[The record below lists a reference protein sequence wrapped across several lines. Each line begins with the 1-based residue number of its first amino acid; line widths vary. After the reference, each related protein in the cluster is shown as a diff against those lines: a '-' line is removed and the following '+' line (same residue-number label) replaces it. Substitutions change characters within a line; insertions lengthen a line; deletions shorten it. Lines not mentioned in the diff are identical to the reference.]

1 MLQQVS
7 FYSDSN
13 QAAGL
18 SHPNYLRSSSWLAEG
33 SKSTAT
39 QTMMLDNKRDPERS
53 GTYRFR
59 WHHAPSKGECGP
71 AYKLVPPDFDAEK
84 SFAASVSNGDSDND
98 NNKSSTSTSKRKKKS
113 PKHPHA
119 SDTYGDLDMAVKN
132 EPHSEEYLAILAR
145 REESRKARETERA
158 RELEALPPITDDESA
173 AMRRK
178 FLEDQER
185 KDYALKEREMD
196 EDNVE
201 KLRKYKSQIQRR
213 QERVHER
220 IVGSAQKQKD
230 ATCTSSRNDKEATD
244 ANVADANSTRKTTVE
259 GKSEQKIPC
268 TFPKTCENALQR
280 SPKPKGKNTAS
291 IKNRRAQ
298 QQLASDIEL
307 LERKFEEQ
315 DNKRLAS

>member
-1 MLQQVS
+1 
-7 FYSDSN
+7 
-13 QAAGL
+13 
-18 SHPNYLRSSSWLAEG
+18 
-33 SKSTAT
+33 
-39 QTMMLDNKRDPERS
+39 MLDNKRDPERS

-84 SFAASVSNGDSDND
+84 SFAASVSSGDKND
-98 NNKSSTSTSKRKKKS
+98 DNKSSTSTSRSKRKKKS
-113 PKHPHA
+113 TKHPHA

-196 EDNVE
+196 EDNAE
-201 KLRKYKSQIQRR
+201 KLRKYKSTLTRR
-213 QERVHER
+213 QERVSER
-220 IVGSAQKQKD
+220 IVGSARKQKD
-230 ATCTSSRNDKEATD
+230 AASSGNDKE
-244 ANVADANSTRKTTVE
+244 VADANDADATSTRTTTVE
-259 GKSEQKIPC
+259 AKSEQKIPC
-268 TFPKTCENALQR
+268 IFPKTCENALQR
-280 SPKPKGKNTAS
+280 SPKPTGKSSAS

>member
-1 MLQQVS
+1 
-7 FYSDSN
+7 
-13 QAAGL
+13 
-18 SHPNYLRSSSWLAEG
+18 
-33 SKSTAT
+33 
-39 QTMMLDNKRDPERS
+39 MLDNKRDPERS

-84 SFAASVSNGDSDND
+84 SFAASVSSDNNNNND
-98 NNKSSTSTSKRKKKS
+98 NKRSTSTSKRKKKS
-113 PKHPHA
+113 SKHPHA
-119 SDTYGDLDMAVKN
+119 SDTYGDVDMAVKN
-132 EPHSEEYLAILAR
+132 ESHSEEYVAILAR
-145 REESRKARETERA
+145 REESRKARETERV

-196 EDNVE
+196 EDNDE

-213 QERVHER
+213 QERVTER
-220 IVGSAQKQKD
+220 IVGSSQKQKD
-230 ATCTSSRNDKEATD
+230 AASSGNDRE
-244 ANVADANSTRKTTVE
+244 VADATSSDADATSTRKTTVE
-259 GKSEQKIPC
+259 EKFEQKIPC
-268 TFPKTCENALQR
+268 IFPKTCENALQR
-280 SPKPKGKNTAS
+280 SPKPKGKSTAS

>member
-1 MLQQVS
+1 
-7 FYSDSN
+7 
-13 QAAGL
+13 
-18 SHPNYLRSSSWLAEG
+18 
-33 SKSTAT
+33 
-39 QTMMLDNKRDPERS
+39 MMLNNKRDPERS

-59 WHHAPSKGECGP
+59 WHHAPSKRECGP

-84 SFAASVSNGDSDND
+84 SFAASVSSSDNNNND
-98 NNKSSTSTSKRKKKS
+98 NKRSTSTSKRKKKS
-113 PKHPHA
+113 SKHPHA
-119 SDTYGDLDMAVKN
+119 SDTYGDVDMAVKN
-132 EPHSEEYLAILAR
+132 ESHSEEYVAILAR
-145 REESRKARETERA
+145 REESRKARETERV

-196 EDNVE
+196 EDNDE

-213 QERVHER
+213 QERVTER
-220 IVGSAQKQKD
+220 IVGSSQKQKD
-230 ATCTSSRNDKEATD
+230 AASSGNDREV
-244 ANVADANSTRKTTVE
+244 ANASDADATSTRETTVE
-259 GKSEQKIPC
+259 EKSEQKIPC

-280 SPKPKGKNTAS
+280 SPKPKGKSTAS

-315 DNKRLAS
+315 DNKRLTS

>member
-1 MLQQVS
+1 
-7 FYSDSN
+7 
-13 QAAGL
+13 
-18 SHPNYLRSSSWLAEG
+18 
-33 SKSTAT
+33 
-39 QTMMLDNKRDPERS
+39 MLDNKRDPERS

-84 SFAASVSNGDSDND
+84 SFAASVSSSNNNND
-98 NNKSSTSTSKRKKKS
+98 NKRSTRISKRKKKS
-113 PKHPHA
+113 SKHPRA
-119 SDTYGDLDMAVKN
+119 SDTYGDVDMAVKN
-132 EPHSEEYLAILAR
+132 ESHSEEYVAILAR
-145 REESRKARETERA
+145 REETRKARETERV

-196 EDNVE
+196 EDNDE

-213 QERVHER
+213 QERVTER
-220 IVGSAQKQKD
+220 IVGSSQKQKD
-230 ATCTSSRNDKEATD
+230 AALSGNDRE
-244 ANVADANSTRKTTVE
+244 VADASDADATSTRKTTVE
-259 GKSEQKIPC
+259 EKSEQKTPC

-280 SPKPKGKNTAS
+280 SPKPKGKSTAS

-315 DNKRLAS
+315 DNKRLTS

>member
-1 MLQQVS
+1 
-7 FYSDSN
+7 
-13 QAAGL
+13 
-18 SHPNYLRSSSWLAEG
+18 
-33 SKSTAT
+33 
-39 QTMMLDNKRDPERS
+39 MMLDNKRDPERS

-84 SFAASVSNGDSDND
+84 SFAASVSSSDNNNNNND
-98 NNKSSTSTSKRKKKS
+98 NKRFTSTSTSKRKKKS
-113 PKHPHA
+113 SKHPHV
-119 SDTYGDLDMAVKN
+119 SDTYGDVDMAVKN
-132 EPHSEEYLAILAR
+132 ESHSEEYVAILAR
-145 REESRKARETERA
+145 REESRKARETERV

-196 EDNVE
+196 EDNDE

-213 QERVHER
+213 QERVTER
-220 IVGSAQKQKD
+220 IVVSSQKQKD
-230 ATCTSSRNDKEATD
+230 AASSSNDRE
-244 ANVADANSTRKTTVE
+244 VADATSTDADATSTRKTTAE
-259 GKSEQKIPC
+259 EKSQQKIPC
-268 TFPKTCENALQR
+268 TFKTCENALQR
-280 SPKPKGKNTAS
+280 SPKPKGKSTAS

-315 DNKRLAS
+315 DNKRLTS

>member
-1 MLQQVS
+1 MV
-7 FYSDSN
+7 
-13 QAAGL
+13 
-18 SHPNYLRSSSWLAEG
+18 
-33 SKSTAT
+33 
-39 QTMMLDNKRDPERS
+39 LDNKRDPERS

-84 SFAASVSNGDSDND
+84 SFAASVSAGVNNDD
-98 NNKSSTSTSKRKKKS
+98 NNKSSTSATNSKRKKKS

-173 AMRRK
+173 DMRRK

-196 EDNVE
+196 EDNAE

-213 QERVHER
+213 QERVTER
-220 IVGSAQKQKD
+220 IVGSSQKQKD
-230 ATCTSSRNDKEATD
+230 ATTSGNDKEAAD
-244 ANVADANSTRKTTVE
+244 ANVADATSTRETTVE
-259 GKSEQKIPC
+259 AKSEQKIPC
-268 TFPKTCENALQR
+268 TFPKTCENAFQR
-280 SPKPKGKNTAS
+280 SPKPKGKSTAS

>member
-1 MLQQVS
+1 
-7 FYSDSN
+7 
-13 QAAGL
+13 
-18 SHPNYLRSSSWLAEG
+18 
-33 SKSTAT
+33 
-39 QTMMLDNKRDPERS
+39 MMLDNKRDPERS

-71 AYKLVPPDFDAEK
+71 AYKLVPPDAEK
-84 SFAASVSNGDSDND
+84 SFAASVAGGDSDNG
-98 NNKSSTSTSKRKKKS
+98 NKSSTSTSKRKKKS
-113 PKHPHA
+113 PKQPHA

-173 AMRRK
+173 AIRRI

-196 EDNVE
+196 EDNAE

-213 QERVHER
+213 QERVTER
-220 IVGSAQKQKD
+220 IVGSSQKQKD
-230 ATCTSSRNDKEATD
+230 ATTSGNDKEAAD
-244 ANVADANSTRKTTVE
+244 ANVADATSTRETIVE
-259 GKSEQKIPC
+259 AKSEQKIPC

-280 SPKPKGKNTAS
+280 SPKPKGKSTAS